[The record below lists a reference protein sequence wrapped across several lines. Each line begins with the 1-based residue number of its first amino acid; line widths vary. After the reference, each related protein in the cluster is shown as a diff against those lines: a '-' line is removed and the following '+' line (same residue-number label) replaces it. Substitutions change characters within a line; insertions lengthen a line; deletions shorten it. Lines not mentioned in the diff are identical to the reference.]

1 MFHNILVIFENE
13 KICDEAVT
21 YAQELAI
28 RMDAEVTL
36 LMLIQMTFFDNSFL
50 ASKRDAV
57 MHIEE
62 RIGKKLGT
70 MFTQFIEHGITVSA
84 ALKVGDPAE
93 ELVKFL
99 AEKQPFQSI
108 IWGSSKN
115 LPVKNHTAQRHWV
128 QKVINIL
135 ECPLFTVNSKVLKQN
150 KKQISGIS

>member
-1 MFHNILVIFENE
+1 MFHNILVVFENE
-13 KICDEAVT
+13 KICSNAVM

-36 LMLIQMTFFDNSFL
+36 LMLIEMTFFDNSFI

-62 RIGKKLGT
+62 RIGEKLRDLFALF
-70 MFTQFIEHGITVSA
+70 MKHGVSVRA
-84 ALKVGDPAE
+84 TLKVGNPLE

-99 AEKQPFQSI
+99 AEKQPFQII
-108 IWGSSKN
+108 IWGSSEN
-115 LPVKNHTAQRHWV
+115 LPVKDHTAQKHWV

-135 ECPLFTVNSKVLKQN
+135 ECPLFTVNGTVHKQAKN
-150 KKQISGIS
+150 NYS